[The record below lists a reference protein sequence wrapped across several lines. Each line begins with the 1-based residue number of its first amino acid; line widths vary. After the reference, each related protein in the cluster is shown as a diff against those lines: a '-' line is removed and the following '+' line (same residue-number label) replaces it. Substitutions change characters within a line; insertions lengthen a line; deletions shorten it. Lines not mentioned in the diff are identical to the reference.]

1 MYSLEESFA
10 KYDLAFKGKIRN
22 VYNFDSDRLL
32 IVTTDRIS
40 AFDFV
45 FDDLIIGKGILLT
58 KMAKFWFDKTKHII
72 VNHIDHNDKQK
83 LPSAFLDRCMPV
95 SYTHLRAHE
104 T

>member
-1 MYSLEESFA
+1 MSSLEESFA

-45 FDDLIIGKGILLT
+45 FDDVIINKGILLT
-58 KMAKFWFDKTKHII
+58 KMAKFWFAKTKHII
-72 VNHIDHNDKQK
+72 TNHTDNTDNQK
-83 LPSAFLDRCMPV
+83 LPTTFADRCMLV
-95 SYTHLRAHE
+95 KKN
-104 T
+104 

>member
-1 MYSLEESFA
+1 MSSLEESFA

-45 FDDLIIGKGILLT
+45 FDDLIDNKGILLT
-58 KMAKFWFDKTKHII
+58 KMAKFWFEDQI
-72 VNHIDHNDKQK
+72 VFSIWLQLQLKRSTFAS
-83 LPSAFLDRCMPV
+83 LS
-95 SYTHLRAHE
+95 
-104 T
+104 